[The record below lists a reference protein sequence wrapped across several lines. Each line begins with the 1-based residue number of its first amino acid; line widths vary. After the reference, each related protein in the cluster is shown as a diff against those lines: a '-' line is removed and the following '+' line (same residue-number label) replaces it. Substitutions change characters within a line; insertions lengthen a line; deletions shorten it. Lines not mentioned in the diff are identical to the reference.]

1 MLRGGGNPT
10 IPDGRAA
17 VRPLPI
23 PGGGTIR
30 TALRGPG
37 TGMGLAVLVLALCW
51 LVAPLHASNFGI
63 NVHVPPGEVLD
74 RVVQNGTGWVRI
86 DFLWS
91 VIQPAPAGWDWSVYD
106 ALVDEANARGLRI
119 LAILHETPA
128 WATAGSPGTG
138 VPDPVAWRR
147 FCYRA
152 ARRYHRKVAAW
163 ELWNEP
169 NLDRFWEGTRQEYI
183 DIILLPGAR
192 AVHEADPS
200 ALAVGPALAH
210 LQSAHW
216 DSWLKACLLAGPKV
230 LDVASHHLYPGGCSH
245 TDVTKALDRG
255 GSYPW
260 DPPSVKKVLQE
271 AGWFGRPFWLTETGM
286 NSERCGQHDQAGF
299 YVNLLN
305 DWFRTDR
312 NMSWMDRIFFYEIMD
327 APADPGWGIL
337 GPWPGMAP
345 KDAYF
350 AYGDFIAATPVDDA
364 EVIALSSRMTLQPGQ
379 PGTLMVIV
387 HNTGTT
393 PWDSAQGYQLS
404 PTFDPFGLT
413 DGPTPLPVGTVV
425 PSGSFAVFTV
435 PVTAPELP
443 QGSELAAPL
452 RFRLERSGFWR
463 FGDEVRATVRVSSN
477 ADPWPRVN
485 GPSQPAPV
493 KPGATVRL
501 ELQVGNPEGL
511 SYRWQLDGVDLED
524 DGRFAG
530 IHGPELTIRHAGRNT
545 DGWYRCL
552 VSAGEVFT
560 LSSETVRV
568 QLGEEGP
575 PSPCKL
581 PYRATAGGQAQPAA
595 TLRTRR
601 ANLPA
606 APLPP
611 P

>member
-1 MLRGGGNPT
+1 M
-10 IPDGRAA
+10 
-17 VRPLPI
+17 RPLPI
-23 PGGGTIR
+23 PGGGKIR
-30 TALRGPG
+30 IACRGPG
-37 TGMGLAVLVLALCW
+37 TAIGLLFLVLALCW
-51 LVAPLHASNFGI
+51 LVVPLHASSFGI
-63 NVHVPPGEVLD
+63 NVHVPPGVVLD

-86 DFLWS
+86 DFLWP
-91 VIQPAPAGWDWSVYD
+91 VVQPAPAGWDWSVYD
-106 ALVDEANARGLRI
+106 ALVDEADARGLRI
-119 LAILHETPA
+119 LAILQETPA

-152 ARRYHRKVAAW
+152 ARRYHGKVAAW

-169 NLDRFWEGTRQEYI
+169 NLGRFWEGTRQEYI
-183 DIILLPGAR
+183 DTILLPGAR

-216 DSWLKACLLAGPKV
+216 DSWLKDCLVAGRNV
-230 LDVASHHLYPGGCSH
+230 LDVASHHLYPGSCSH

-260 DPPSVKKVLQE
+260 DPPSVKKVLQK

-299 YVNLLN
+299 YTNLLR

-312 NMSWMDRIFFYEIMD
+312 DMSWMDRIFFYEIMD
-327 APADPGWGIL
+327 APSDPGWGIL
-337 GPWPGMAP
+337 GPWPGMEP

-364 EVIALSSRMTLQPGQ
+364 EVIALSSRMTLRPEDSGV
-379 PGTLMVIV
+379 MYVV
-387 HNTGTT
+387 VKNTGTT
-393 PWDSAQGYQLS
+393 VWSTAEGYRLT
-404 PTFDPFGLT
+404 PTHDPFDLVA
-413 DGPTPLPVGTVV
+413 DPVELPEGSAV
-425 PSGSFAVFTV
+425 PPGGIVSFTV
-435 PVTAPELP
+435 PVTTPAIPPGVDLD
-443 QGSELAAPL
+443 APL
-452 RFRLERSGFWR
+452 RFRLEREGLWR
-463 FGDEVRATVRVSSN
+463 FGNEIHTTVWISSRT
-477 ADPWPRVN
+477 DPWPRID
-485 GPSQPAPV
+485 GPATPPPAQA
-493 KPGATVRL
+493 GAEV
-501 ELQVGNPEGL
+501 ELRIRVGNPEDL
-511 SYRWQLDGVDLED
+511 SFTWQRDGVDLED

-530 IHGPELTIRHAGRNT
+530 IHGPVLTIRRMSRGL

-568 QLGEEGP
+568 RLGEEEP
-575 PSPCKL
+575 PPPCEL

-601 ANLPA
+601 ASLPD